1 MKTKKIG
8 AFLFGAATL
17 VILSYT
23 IYKIIVGKE
32 VGFNE
37 IITISSLLM
46 IFLSTITWGSKEDQ
60 DGILQ
65 EEELGQKITE
75 ESSKISY
82 YILLL
87 LILTAVIADKFI
99 NGTTNIFLLI
109 LLGLAMVIL
118 PLVEYFIAKKYQ

>member
-17 VILSYT
+17 VIISYT